1 VDNNLFK
8 SKQPFFSMD
17 IEQLCLKEEELPL
30 LGNVNKIF
38 FQIPIHPKL
47 LDSSIKINKSIAKRI
62 CPQMGDFSFM
72 NNGLVQSFSLDESGT
87 LYFANEK
94 LNCKSHA
101 LTYINFTEEK
111 YKEFSTDEK
120 GANIFVYSHKDIN
133 ESYKALFLRDWAI
146 KYMNEVFRQV
156 F

>member
-1 VDNNLFK
+1 
-8 SKQPFFSMD
+8 MD

-47 LDSSIKINKSIAKRI
+47 LDSSTKINKSIAKRI
-62 CPQMGDFSFM
+62 CPQMGEFLFM
-72 NNGLVQSFSLDESGT
+72 VNGLVQSFSLDNKGGGT
-87 LYFANEK
+87 LYFAGDK
-94 LNCKSHA
+94 LNCKSYA
-101 LTYINFTEEK
+101 LTYINFSEEK
-111 YKEFSTDEK
+111 CKEFSTDKK
-120 GANIFVYSHKDIN
+120 GAEIFVYSHKDIN